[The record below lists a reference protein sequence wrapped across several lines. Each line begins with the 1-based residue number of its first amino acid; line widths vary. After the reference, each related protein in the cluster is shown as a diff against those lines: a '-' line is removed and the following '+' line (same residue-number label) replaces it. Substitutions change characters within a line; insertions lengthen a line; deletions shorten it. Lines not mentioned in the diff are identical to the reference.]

1 MDFIRSASGKSIWRG
16 YYYYDEN
23 RATVTRRVSETIIQG
38 TVSGSSSNLYSVEI
52 DLAHPK
58 RSKCDCPFADGKQ
71 IICKHK
77 VALYFTAFPE
87 DAEQFYDDALEYEE
101 EQKKQQ
107 LEEELRQNE
116 LADLLVRKINSM
128 KKDEL
133 RHALLEL
140 LFDGP
145 EWQYESFLDRY
156 L

>member
-1 MDFIRSASGKSIWRG
+1 M
-16 YYYYDEN
+16 
-23 RATVTRRVSETIIQG
+23 
-38 TVSGSSSNLYSVEI
+38 YSVEI